1 MCMANKQDTLL
12 HCMRLLV
19 TVFNLAIDLFKNP
32 EFLITIVMDSVGI
45 DLFVDFL
52 TWHVFVVEEKV
63 AAEMK
68 GKKGMIYH
76 DGWSKFGV
84 HFVCLISSYMA
95 ELSVKGKFES
105 VMTLITVSTLP
116 HHEDDNSKAV
126 AFNAEAH
133 AKNFTAAFNKLGF
146 NKVSDFATGQCG
158 ELSYQNLLQSL
169 ASLNQPSYSSA
180 LSIHMQLITLF

>member
-1 MCMANKQDTLL
+1 MS
-12 HCMRLLV
+12 LLV

-32 EFLITIVMDSVGI
+32 EFLIAVVMDSVGI

-52 TWHVFVVEEKV
+52 IWLVFVVEEKV

-84 HFVCLISSYMA
+84 HYVCLFASYMV
-95 ELSVKGKFES
+95 ELSEKGKFEF

-116 HHEDDNSKAV
+116 HDEDDNSTAV
-126 AFNAEAH
+126 GFNAKTHAKFFTTAFN
-133 AKNFTAAFNKLGF
+133 NLGID
-146 NKVSDFATGQCG
+146 KVSDFATGQCG
-158 ELSYQNLLQSL
+158 ELNYQNLLQSL
-169 ASLNQPSYSSA
+169 ASLKQPSYSSA
-180 LSIHMQLITLF
+180 LSIHMQLTTLL